1 MSCTLS
7 SEMEGALNLRLTIL
21 IILTFLLSSCTKSD
35 ISAIASDDKAEILIS
50 SHGSLAL
57 ITATGED
64 ISCLEKISGMDGLST
79 LEDIFSVGVVK
90 IEEDDA
96 MTRDALKAL
105 LLKQSGEESII
116 IALAKYGKDLRKTLF
131 INTMNELSAG
141 FDGALL
147 DGVLSSD
154 ELHEYSLGPLMP
166 KKNASYE
173 ELKAFIRL
181 WTEEI
186 MR

>member
-50 SHGSLAL
+50 SHGSLTL

-79 LEDIFSVGVVK
+79 LEDIFSV
-90 IEEDDA
+90 DA

-141 FDGALL
+141 FDGKLL
-147 DGVLSSD
+147 DSVLSSD

-181 WTEEI
+181 WTEEA